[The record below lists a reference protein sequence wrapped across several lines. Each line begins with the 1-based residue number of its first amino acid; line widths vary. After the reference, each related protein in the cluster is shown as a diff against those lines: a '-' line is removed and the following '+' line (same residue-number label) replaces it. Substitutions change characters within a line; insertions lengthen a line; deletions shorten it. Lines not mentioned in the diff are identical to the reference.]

1 MTWDIHLIQIIFGII
16 LFFLINWIG
25 KHSYSVG
32 YMQIS
37 MFLKVEEAP
46 AFNFLFRVISP
57 IVYLFIVSAILYKVG
72 LDRFVTNVYFVSIYY
87 VVFRLIFNLLT
98 NRGLL
103 MNWYR
108 QSLYWISIITISYF
122 SYSEIIYK
130 KENILPD
137 FETISNE
144 LWIIILIFLFH
155 TLNQIRI
162 SSDKTIKRK
171 ENYLKTRLATFKD
184 KYSVLINNEIEN
196 DKLKSIVYAIM
207 IYEDF
212 NRPKAARFIENV
224 RFRLTR
230 KKHSLGLMQIQTD
243 EFINDRQSIELGIE
257 KIKSAY
263 FKSLKNMNLDKKEL
277 IEIFS
282 PNPDNP
288 EEEYTYSDYY
298 QKEWSLEKKVISDY
312 NKDDSY
318 LYEVSELTD
327 KIFNLN
333 KSENKSYLVPNYKG
347 EKPKFYTSEEE

>member
-1 MTWDIHLIQIIFGII
+1 MTEIHFLHFTLGVL
-16 LFFLINWIG
+16 LFFIINWIG
-25 KHSYSVG
+25 RHSYSVG

-57 IVYLFIVSAILYKVG
+57 IVYLFIISAVLYKIE
-72 LDRFVTNVYFVSIYY
+72 LDRFVTNIYFISIYY
-87 VVFRLIFNLLT
+87 VGFRLVFNLLT

-108 QSLYWISIITISYF
+108 QILYWISIITISYF
-122 SYSEIIYK
+122 SYSEIIYR

-171 ENYLKTRLATFKD
+171 ENYLKNRLAFFKN
-184 KYSVLINNEIEN
+184 KYSGLVNGKIDN

-212 NRPKAARFIENV
+212 NRPKVARLIENV
-224 RFRLTR
+224 RFKLTGKR
-230 KKHSLGLMQIQTD
+230 HSLGLMQVQTTK
-243 EFINDRQSIELGIE
+243 FIDDRKSVELGID

-263 FKSLKNMNLDKKEL
+263 LASLKKMDLDKKEL

-288 EEEYTYSDYY
+288 EETHTHSDYY
-298 QKEWSLEKKVISDY
+298 QKEWTLEQKIISDY
-312 NKDDSY
+312 NRDDDY
-318 LYEVSELTD
+318 AFEVGQLTD
-327 KIFNLN
+327 KIFNFN
-333 KSENKSYLVPNYKG
+333 KSKNKSYLIPNYNG
-347 EKPKFYTSEEE
+347 EKPKYYSAEEE

>member
-1 MTWDIHLIQIIFGII
+1 MIEIHLLHFFLGIL
-16 LFFLINWIG
+16 LFFIINWVG

-32 YMQIS
+32 YMEIS
-37 MFLKVEEAP
+37 MFLKVEESP
-46 AFNFLFRVISP
+46 AFNFLYRVISP
-57 IVYLFIVSAILYKVG
+57 VVYLFIVSAILYKIG
-72 LDRFVTNVYFVSIYY
+72 LDRFVTNVYFISIYY
-87 VVFRLIFNLLT
+87 VAFRLIFNLLT

-108 QSLYWISIITISYF
+108 QFLYWISIITISYF

-130 KENILPD
+130 KENILPN

-155 TLNQIRI
+155 TLNQIRF

-171 ENYLKTRLATFKD
+171 TNYLKNRLATFKNR
-184 KYSVLINNEIEN
+184 YSDLVNSNIEN
-196 DKLKSIVYAIM
+196 DRLKSIVYAIM

-212 NRPKAARFIENV
+212 NRPKVARLIENI
-224 RFRLTR
+224 RFKLTGKR
-230 KKHSLGLMQIQTD
+230 HSLGLMQVQTD
-243 EFINDRQSIELGIE
+243 TFINDRKSVELGIE
-257 KIKSAY
+257 KIKLAY
-263 FKSLKNMNLDKKEL
+263 LKALKNMDLDKTEL

-298 QKEWSLEKKVISDY
+298 QKEWTLEKNVISDY

-318 LYEVSELTD
+318 FYEVTELTE
-327 KIFNLN
+327 KIFNFD
-333 KSENKSYLVPNYKG
+333 KSDNKSYLVPNYKG
-347 EKPKFYTSEEE
+347 EKQNFNSEK